1 MDAKVTW
8 QNGLAFNGLSESG
21 FPIPLDASVAHGG
34 SGTGTSPMELVL
46 VGLGGCTGMDVI
58 SILQK
63 KRQEV
68 TKFEVVLHAERAVD
82 HPKVFTDI
90 TIEYVVTGHNIDPEA
105 VERAVELS
113 ETKYCSVN
121 GMLKKSANM
130 PTKCTVREE

>member
-21 FPIPLDASVAHGG
+21 FPIPLDASVDHGG

-63 KRQEV
+63 KRQDV
-68 TKFEVVLHAERAVD
+68 TKFEVVLHADRAPD

-121 GMLKKSANM
+121 GMLKKSANVH
-130 PTKCTVREE
+130 TKCTVREE